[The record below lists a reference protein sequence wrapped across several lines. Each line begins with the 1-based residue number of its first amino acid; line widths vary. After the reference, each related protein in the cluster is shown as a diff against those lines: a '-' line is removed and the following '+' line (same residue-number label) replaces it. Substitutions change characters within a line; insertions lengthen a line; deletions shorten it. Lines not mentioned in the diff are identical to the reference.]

1 MPDENNAGR
10 AKPGSRLREL
20 GLSNLFVQ
28 PFDANAGHVR
38 VVRGVHS
45 VPVGIP
51 VMVQTIFETE
61 WPA

>member
-38 VVRGVHS
+38 VVRS
-45 VPVGIP
+45 VPVGTP